1 MCLILNTIF
10 PDFSPVQ
17 YLEANPFKSVEKQ
30 LVRVKQSKPISRN
43 LYIYVYV

>member
-17 YLEANPFKSVEKQ
+17 CLEANPFKSVEKQ
-30 LVRVKQSKPISRN
+30 LVRVKQSKAISKN
-43 LYIYVYV
+43 FCIYAYV